1 MARET
6 ITDLLYQYIRTVVHS
21 GFRDGMLGGVRE
33 AIGLA
38 PPEEESASE
47 RTPPTEIRNGDRAG
61 NSTEAT
67 RTLPGISLR
76 QLPNRVPGTASQPS
90 GDGASGERRGRGRP
104 RKYPSAPKPYDAHSE
119 KTTDA
124 GEVKS

>member
-38 PPEEESASE
+38 PPEEESAATRAPAE
-47 RTPPTEIRNGDRAG
+47 EIRNGGRAG
-61 NSTEAT
+61 HSPAAT

-76 QLPNRVPGTASQPS
+76 QLPNRVPGATAQQS
-90 GDGASGERRGRGRP
+90 GEAAAAERRGRGRP
-104 RKYPSAPKPYDAHSE
+104 RKYPPAPKPHDAPAQ
-119 KTTDA
+119 KATDA
-124 GEVKS
+124 GEQTS